1 MDCWQYGMLLARF
14 QRVIYGLNR
23 VAKSRHILILFFV
36 SGQGDNKKR
45 KKMPPSKRKAEEEQL
60 RREAARLDASL
71 RAATERWRG
80 EIERAAER
88 LRKTGDSA
96 GIEPD
101 GMR

>member
-1 MDCWQYGMLLARF
+1 LQKAVTF
-14 QRVIYGLNR
+14 
-23 VAKSRHILILFFV
+23 FFV
-36 SGQGDNKKR
+36 LFLRAGGENKKR